1 MKNIGS
7 HLQLCEMI
15 GFVNIV
21 VTVTCYCIYC
31 ILMVVS
37 RDPRAYNNY
46 CIAIVVELEK
56 KIVFLQSSI
65 LWDLKLTHN
74 YLMTRIEIPYLTMS
88 TQFVTIGEF
97 EEGHENW

>member
-31 ILMVVS
+31 IPMVVS
-37 RDPRAYNNY
+37 RDPCAY
-46 CIAIVVELEK
+46 IV
-56 KIVFLQSSI
+56 
-65 LWDLKLTHN
+65 
-74 YLMTRIEIPYLTMS
+74 
-88 TQFVTIGEF
+88 
-97 EEGHENW
+97 